1 MADTKIDQAILGK
14 EGSDAPLVYGDFTLY
29 EVSIHTPSSPNAP
42 LHLNSPTMF
51 VQLDIYE
58 DLFSNVLKGEYTFKD
73 TQGWA
78 ELIPLI
84 GDETLVVSY
93 ATPGAGGTQVDTQSQ
108 DPTSQTASE
117 EIFEQRFKVFDCVEV
132 GTGDR
137 LKIYK
142 LSLISEEYM
151 FSKKMKVSKGYR
163 GRSYSYMTKDVMKK
177 LNKESENLN
186 KKLYIEETRS
196 QQNAIVP
203 NWTPFQAINFFASRS
218 LSADIEPVDQEEG
231 SENPPPTARPTGSLF
246 VFYEKFGTGFFY
258 ESIESM
264 ILKQKLKDNIPL
276 YQYSPKLAENTIFSS
291 SLQYFSVEQFDVV
304 SSFRTLENLGRGMF
318 GSRLIAYDPIRMK
331 YEDVKYDYYE
341 KTADDTNET
350 HDQNIDVTTT
360 STNVEQADDS
370 QRVFSD
376 FTATDTS
383 AIDFKP
389 NKFISSKSDYVGS
402 NNASIK
408 LATTTQEHGEMF
420 VAPGAESFG
429 TGATAITIN
438 PVTSIGVSSKTFKD
452 KESKQNNVE
461 DWLLQRQAQ
470 VSEFGNIIVTF
481 TVPGN
486 TSRHVGD
493 LIEFAVPTH
502 IPDDDSGISSVQFGH
517 QLYSGYYLIS
527 KIRHIITN
535 EKFEMDLEL
544 IKNSFAKRIP
554 GQETDLDAGLDQAK
568 SGSRMSEDGT
578 RIVGGL

>member
-1 MADTKIDQAILGK
+1 MADTKTDQAILKG
-14 EGSDAPLVYGDFTLY
+14 GSGSPLVYGDFILY
-29 EVSIHTPSSPNAP
+29 EVSIHTPSNPGVP
-42 LHLNSPTMF
+42 LFLNHASMF
-51 VQLDIYE
+51 VKLDIYE

-93 ATPGAGGTQVDTQSQ
+93 STPGSGGTQVDTKSQ

-117 EIFEQRFKVFDCVEV
+117 EIFEQRFKVYDCVEV

-137 LKIYK
+137 LKVYM

-151 FSKKMKVSKGYR
+151 FSKKMKVSRGYK

-177 LNKESENLN
+177 LNGENTNLN
-186 KKLYIEETRS
+186 KKLYVEETRS
-196 QQNAIVP
+196 QQNVIVP

-231 SENPPPTARPTGSLF
+231 NDNPPSIVRPTGSLF

-264 ILKQKLKDNIPL
+264 ILKQRLKGNLPL
-276 YQYSPKLAENTIFSS
+276 YQYSPKLTENTTFSS
-291 SLQYFSVEQFDVV
+291 SRQYFSVEQFDIV
-304 SSFRTLENLGRGMF
+304 SSFRTLENLGRGVF

-331 YEDVKYDYYE
+331 YEWVKYDYYE
-341 KTADDTNET
+341 KTADDVSET
-350 HDQNIDVTTT
+350 HDQNTGSTTT
-360 STNVEQADDS
+360 TTNVEQADDTR
-370 QRVFSD
+370 RVFSD
-376 FTATDTS
+376 FVATDVS

-389 NKFISSKSDYVGS
+389 NKLISSKSEYLGS
-402 NNASIK
+402 NDASIK

-429 TGATAITIN
+429 TGAAAITIN

-470 VSEFGNIIVTF
+470 ISEFGNIIVTF

-502 IPDDDSGISSVQFGH
+502 IPEDDSGISSVQHGH

-554 GQETDLDAGLDQAK
+554 GQETDIDAGLDQAK